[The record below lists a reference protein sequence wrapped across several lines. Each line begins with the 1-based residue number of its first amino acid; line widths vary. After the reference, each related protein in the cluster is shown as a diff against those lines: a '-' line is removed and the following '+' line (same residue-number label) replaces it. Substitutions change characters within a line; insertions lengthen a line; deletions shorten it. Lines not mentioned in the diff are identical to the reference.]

1 MGSLLDYIK
10 KNSNKISRQI
20 KLDIIK
26 GAASG
31 INHLHHESIVH
42 RDIAARNVLLQNI
55 DSRMIAKIT
64 DFVWSLNNFNNIDY
78 RILGIK

>member
-1 MGSLLDYIK
+1 MGSLVDYIK
-10 KNSNKISRQI
+10 KNPSISRKV
-20 KLDIIK
+20 KLEIIK

-55 DSRMIAKIT
+55 DSQVIAKIT
-64 DFVWSLNNFNNIDY
+64 DFVYLKKI
-78 RILGIK
+78 IKLLICLLGT